1 MRIRVENDQ
10 KKKTEIR
17 NLKQQVFRFFF
28 KFINIPLVSDL
39 FSIIPIHNV
48 KHALDSIPLLDNNNT
63 FNILLLKIA
72 APKISPP
79 DFPIEFDDKSK
90 YVSVLFFER
99 EDARSDALWRRIM
112 FQPNFNI
119 SMEK

>member
-1 MRIRVENDQ
+1 MRTKNVP

-17 NLKQQVFRFFF
+17 NLEQQVFRFS
-28 KFINIPLVSDL
+28 FIFRLPLVSDL
-39 FSIIPIHNV
+39 FSIIPIHKV

-63 FNILLLKIA
+63 FNILLFNIA

-99 EDARSDALWRRIM
+99 EEARSDAL
-112 FQPNFNI
+112 
-119 SMEK
+119 